1 MFEHTRDALE
11 QRQIDVLPPE
21 NVVNV
26 LPVAVQPTGK
36 FAHAQAR
43 CLKIFLYFFSCVYF
57 HSFLRYV
64 HQTPHK
70 KKVELSFDSLHS
82 VGSGLPVSKILK
94 NKPHLFVFGNKYS
107 QASLI
112 SDIRT
117 NIRELSRFTETDK
130 RKLAFFS
137 IKNRCHASRHNNG
150 AKIQKR
156 LADSLYFLTLTVDF
170 DFCCWLLAL
179 TLTLTMTLTVDRKP

>member
-1 MFEHTRDALE
+1 M
-11 QRQIDVLPPE
+11 
-21 NVVNV
+21 
-26 LPVAVQPTGK
+26 
-36 FAHAQAR
+36 
-43 CLKIFLYFFSCVYF
+43 YF
-57 HSFLRYV
+57 HSCLRYV
-64 HQTPHK
+64 HQTQCK
-70 KKVELSFDSLHS
+70 KKVEPPFNSLHS

-137 IKNRCHASRHNNG
+137 IKNRCLSFNKTTVQKYKKNLSPYSSAHNCKISFRTSSASVSHAPSGRVFLQDPWISFTPVFSRNATAFSGVTPLPASIVIHPS
-150 AKIQKR
+150 A
-156 LADSLYFLTLTVDF
+156 FLTS
-170 DFCCWLLAL
+170 
-179 TLTLTMTLTVDRKP
+179 

>member
-1 MFEHTRDALE
+1 M
-11 QRQIDVLPPE
+11 
-21 NVVNV
+21 
-26 LPVAVQPTGK
+26 
-36 FAHAQAR
+36 
-43 CLKIFLYFFSCVYF
+43 FLYFFACVNLHNGF
-57 HSFLRYV
+57 NNIHPKQ
-64 HQTPHK
+64 HI
-70 KKVELSFDSLHS
+70 KKVELQFDSLHS

-137 IKNRCHASRHNNG
+137 IKTAALPCGRTTVQKCKKSVSNCRGCRTTVKHDTFFPHAVGVFGR
-150 AKIQKR
+150 
-156 LADSLYFLTLTVDF
+156 
-170 DFCCWLLAL
+170 
-179 TLTLTMTLTVDRKP
+179 

>member
-1 MFEHTRDALE
+1 MPR
-11 QRQIDVLPPE
+11 P
-21 NVVNV
+21 
-26 LPVAVQPTGK
+26 
-36 FAHAQAR
+36 
-43 CLKIFLYFFSCVYF
+43 
-57 HSFLRYV
+57 
-64 HQTPHK
+64 TPHK
-70 KKVELSFDSLHS
+70 KKVELSFNSLHS

-137 IKNRCHASRHNNG
+137 IKSRCPPCGRTTG
-150 AKIQKR
+150 QR
-156 LADSLYFLTLTVDF
+156 
-170 DFCCWLLAL
+170 
-179 TLTLTMTLTVDRKP
+179 